1 MPAKIESY
9 PGKYHSPDRVLYIC
23 IALLSALV
31 CFVHLSNF
39 SLSIDEE
46 MASFATGNSVA
57 WISQGRWGMA
67 LIQMLLPYSSAI
79 PLIST
84 LVFILTASAASQIFA
99 SNFTRNRGEALIF
112 AGFFVTSPIWLHVVE
127 FNTLAAGAG
136 VGLLATALAVTLIRS
151 ERIILAV
158 GAGLC
163 VGFAIGVY
171 QALVIVY
178 ALCCI
183 AILFRDSHF
192 WSGGAPTSATASKR
206 LAGLVVIS
214 FVIAFGFYFLTQR
227 ISLLLTHQH
236 SQYIDSWIQIDQLST
251 DFHPTVQRILNQ
263 VTALLLGTDPTYL
276 GWGRPMLLLPAYG
289 FLCGLYLCMRQGISD
304 PLRTMVSLFAL
315 ALMIA
320 ACSVLVVMAS
330 GRMPTRALIGFP
342 MLFAFLALNGYRL
355 GNGMIRW
362 AQWAGFGYAML
373 IAAWIGASLFY
384 ADTVAR
390 ERDQLLATR
399 LASMIDAV
407 GLPAFGNEIP
417 FVLVGEHTFSDKGTG
432 VHVQIFGT
440 SFFEQDGGNPYRVA
454 AYMKLLGIGG
464 LQPLPITA
472 VSDKLREIK
481 HMPSWPAAGSV
492 AVVGQVVVVKLGDIS
507 YQQQLSLSNI
517 KPLGPSS

>member
-9 PGKYHSPDRVLYIC
+9 PSKYHSPDRVLYIC

-31 CFVHLSNF
+31 CFVHLSSF

-46 MASFATGNSVA
+46 IASFAAGNSVA

-79 PLIST
+79 PFIST

-99 SNFTRNRGEALIF
+99 SNFTRNRGEAFIF

-136 VGLLATALAVTLIRS
+136 IGLLATALAVTLIRS
-151 ERIILAV
+151 ERVILAIC
-158 GAGLC
+158 AGLC

-183 AILFRDSHF
+183 AILFQGSHF
-192 WSGGAPTSATASKR
+192 WSSGTPTPPTASKR
-206 LAGLVVIS
+206 LFGLVVIS
-214 FVIAFGFYFLTQR
+214 FLVAFGFYFVTQR
-227 ISLLLTHQH
+227 IFLLLTHQH
-236 SQYIDSWIQIDQLST
+236 SQYIDSWIQIDALRT
-251 DFHPTVQRILNQ
+251 DFRPTVLRILNQ
-263 VTALLLGTDPTYL
+263 VTALLFGTDPTYL
-276 GWGRPMLLLPAYG
+276 GWGRPLLILPAAG
-289 FLCGLYLCMRQGISD
+289 FLYGTYLCIRHGVSD
-304 PLRTMVSLFAL
+304 PFRTVVSLFAL
-315 ALMIA
+315 ALMVT
-320 ACSVLVVMAS
+320 ACSVLVVMAA

-362 AQWAGFGYAML
+362 AQWAAFGYAML

-407 GLPAFGNEIP
+407 GLPAFGSQIP
-417 FVLVGEHTFSDKGTG
+417 FVLVGEHTFSEKGTAS
-432 VHVQIFGT
+432 HVQIFGT

-454 AYMKLLGIGG
+454 AYMKLLGING
-464 LQPLPITA
+464 LQPLPVTA
-472 VSDKLREIK
+472 VSGKLSEIK
-481 HMPSWPAAGSV
+481 QMPSWPAAGSV
-492 AVVGQVVVVKLGDIS
+492 AVVGHVVVVKLGGIS
-507 YQQQLSLSNI
+507 YQQQLSLNSI
-517 KPLGPSS
+517 QPLGPSS